1 MAQNDEPVGT
11 VSRFHTCPLCEA
23 NCNLEV
29 RVHGR
34 EVVSIRGDEEDVFS
48 RGYMCPKGPAL
59 AGLQADPD
67 RLRSPLIR
75 EGDRFREVGWDEAF
89 AEVERRLVPILERHG
104 RQSAGVYL
112 GNPSAHHVSL
122 GLYSRALVH
131 ALGTH
136 TVCSASTVDQMP
148 KQVSSGLVFGTAL
161 SVPVPDLDRT
171 DHLVVLGGNP
181 MVSNGSLMT
190 APDVKSRL
198 RAIRARGGRIV
209 VVDPRRTRTSE
220 EADEHVFVRPGT
232 DAMLLAG
239 MAHAILAEGLAR
251 PGRLAEHL
259 AGLAEV
265 ERALA
270 DFSPEAVEA
279 GCGVPAATIR
289 RIAREL
295 AAARTAA
302 VYGRIGTCTQ
312 EFGTLA
318 SWLVDVLN
326 VLTGN
331 LDRPGGAMFPR
342 SATGPANTQGE
353 PGRGK
358 GVRLGR
364 WKSRVRGAA
373 EAFGEIPVAC
383 LAEEIETPGE
393 GQLRALF
400 TVAGNPALSTPNG
413 GRLSRAFA
421 SLELMV
427 SLDIYLNETTRH
439 AHVIFPGLSGLE
451 QPHFPFAFT
460 SLSVRNFARYSRP
473 AIEPP
478 PGAMP
483 EWRTLLRLAAIASGQ
498 GAAADTDALDD
509 FVFEQ
514 QLGRALS
521 SAHSPIHG
529 RDASEIRAATSS
541 VRGPERL
548 LDLAIRT
555 GPWGDGYGARPD
567 GLSIAKLLEH
577 PHGVDLG
584 PLEPRIPEILRT
596 PSGKIELA
604 PEPLLADLDRLRAR
618 LREARAGGAGMVLVG
633 RRDLRSNNSWMHNV
647 ESLVSGRARCTLHLH
662 PEDARRLG
670 VADGGSARVRSRAG
684 EIVAPV
690 ELTDG
695 IMPGV
700 ASLPHGWGHDEEGS
714 RMSVARAHA
723 GVNSNRL
730 ADEAAIDPLS
740 GNAVL
745 NGIPVEIAPA

>member
-1 MAQNDEPVGT
+1 
-11 VSRFHTCPLCEA
+11 
-23 NCNLEV
+23 
-29 RVHGR
+29 
-34 EVVSIRGDEEDVFS
+34 
-48 RGYMCPKGPAL
+48 
-59 AGLQADPD
+59 
-67 RLRSPLIR
+67 
-75 EGDRFREVGWDEAF
+75 
-89 AEVERRLVPILERHG
+89 
-104 RQSAGVYL
+104 
-112 GNPSAHHVSL
+112 HV
-122 GLYSRALVH
+122 
-131 ALGTH
+131 
-136 TVCSASTVDQMP
+136 VCSASTVDQMP
-148 KQVSSGLVFGTAL
+148 KQVSSGLMFGTAL

-198 RAIRARGGRIV
+198 RAIRERGGRIV

-232 DAMLLAG
+232 DALLLAG

-259 AGLAEV
+259 AGLDEV

-270 DFSPEAVEA
+270 DFAPEAVEGA
-279 GCGVPAATIR
+279 CGVPAATIR
-289 RIAREL
+289 RLAREL
-295 AAARTAA
+295 AAAPSAA

-312 EFGTLA
+312 EFGSLA

-342 SATGPANTQGE
+342 SATGPAKKQGE

-358 GVRLGR
+358 GIRLGR
-364 WKSRVRGAA
+364 WKSRVRGAP
-373 EAFGEIPVAC
+373 EAFGEIPAAC
-383 LAEEIETPGE
+383 LAEEIETPGD
-393 GQLRALF
+393 GQLRVLF

-413 GRLSRAFA
+413 GRLSRALA
-421 SLELMV
+421 SLGLMV

-460 SLSVRNFARYSRP
+460 SLAVRNFARYSRP

-498 GAAADTDALDD
+498 GAAVDTDVLDD
-509 FVFEQ
+509 FLFEQ
-514 QLGRALS
+514 QLGRS
-521 SAHSPIHG
+521 IGSAHSPIHG
-529 RDASEIRAATSS
+529 RDAAEIRAATSS

-555 GPWGDGYGARPD
+555 GPWGDGYGARPG
-567 GLSIAKLLEH
+567 GLSIAKLLES

-584 PLEPRIPEILRT
+584 PLEPRIPEVLRT
-596 PSGKIELA
+596 PSGRIELA
-604 PEPLLADLDRLRAR
+604 PEPLVADLAR
-618 LREARAGGAGMVLVG
+618 LRDRLSESGAGGPTMVLVG

-647 ESLVSGRARCTLHLH
+647 ESLVSGRPRCTLHLH
-662 PEDARRLG
+662 PDDARRIG

-684 EIVAPV
+684 EVVASV

-714 RMSVARAHA
+714 RLSVARAHA

-730 ADEAAIDPLS
+730 AEEAAIDPLS
-740 GNAVL
+740 GNTSL
-745 NGIPVEIAPA
+745 NDIPVEIAPA